1 MQRLLVDSGPLV
13 ALFDADDH
21 WHRPVT
27 DFLKEYRGELVT
39 SAANVTEAAW
49 IAATVSDRMLAN
61 FLTWLHR
68 GAVAVCNLELQDFS
82 RIAALS
88 AQYRTLRPDFADLA
102 LLALAERLKLDRVLT
117 LDKKDF
123 MVYRLKNGRPL
134 RNVLDVERTRRR

>member
-13 ALFDADDH
+13 ALFDADDR
-21 WHRPVT
+21 WHRPVAE
-27 DFLKEYRGELVT
+27 FLKGYRGELVT

-49 IAATVSDRMLAN
+49 ITASVSDRMLAN

-68 GAVAVCNLELQDFS
+68 GGVAVHNLEPQDFV
-82 RIAALS
+82 RIAVLS

-102 LLALAERLKLDRVLT
+102 LLSLAERLKLDRILT

-123 MVYRLKNGRPL
+123 TVYRLKNGRPL
-134 RNVLDVERTRRR
+134 RNVLEVEQRRRR

>member
-13 ALFDADDH
+13 ALFDADDR
-21 WHRPVT
+21 WHQRVAE
-27 DFLKEYRGELVT
+27 FLKNYRGELVT

-49 IAATVSDRMLAN
+49 ITASASDRMLAN
-61 FLTWLHR
+61 LLTWLHR
-68 GAVAVCNLELQDFS
+68 GGVVVHNLEPQDFS

-102 LLALAERLKLDRVLT
+102 LLSLAERLKLDRILT

-134 RNVLDVERTRRR
+134 RNALDAAAPKR

>member
-13 ALFDADDH
+13 ALFDADDR
-21 WHRPVT
+21 WHQPVSE
-27 DFLKEYRGELVT
+27 FLKTYRGELAT

-49 IAATVSDRMLAN
+49 ITASVSDRMLAN
-61 FLTWLHR
+61 LLIWLHR
-68 GAVAVCNLELQDFS
+68 GGVVVHNLEPQDFS
-82 RIAALS
+82 RISALS

-123 MVYRLKNGRPL
+123 AVYRLKNGRPL
-134 RNVLDVERTRRR
+134 RSALDAETPK

>member
-13 ALFDADDH
+13 ALFDADDR
-21 WHRPVT
+21 WHQPVAE
-27 DFLKEYRGELVT
+27 FLKKYHGELVT
-39 SAANVTEAAW
+39 SVANVTEAAW
-49 IAATVSDRMLAN
+49 ITASASDRMLAN
-61 FLTWLHR
+61 LLTWLHR
-68 GAVAVCNLELQDFS
+68 GGVVVHNLEPQDFS

-102 LLALAERLKLDRVLT
+102 LLALAERLKLDRILT

-134 RNVLDVERTRRR
+134 RNVLDVETSKR